1 MITKDIW
8 ASNSENAHS
17 SLFQN
22 PVQIVKAEP
31 KNNPKSSE
39 LVLNYL

>member
-1 MITKDIW
+1 MITKDKDIL

-31 KNNPKSSE
+31 NK
-39 LVLNYL
+39 